1 MHNIITFAEIIYFFF
16 SYKMKKFCETHHFF
30 YEGLECPLCQ
40 EERSNAYSKKF
51 KSMRVETDSKVGG
64 NYNKDDKKY
73 VKPLSSDDLQKFC
86 KKFNTK
92 NKK

>member
-1 MHNIITFAEIIYFFF
+1 
-16 SYKMKKFCETHHFF
+16 MKKFCETHHFF

-51 KSMRVETDSKVGG
+51 KSIFSIKKIETDSKVGG
-64 NYNKDDKKY
+64 NYNKSDKKY
-73 VKPLSSDDLQKFC
+73 AKPISSDDLQKLC
-86 KKFNTK
+86 KKFNIN